1 MPHSYAIAI
10 FRYADYRRA
19 SIPVLPV
26 VHGIKR
32 AKHHIL
38 GYIVAFIPASLALVL
53 ASQAGAGYLCVALT
67 MGGYWLYLA
76 LCGYRLEDDVRWAKK
91 VFGVSILTITAM
103 SLVMVLEAMVPM
115 WV

>member
-1 MPHSYAIAI
+1 
-10 FRYADYRRA
+10 
-19 SIPVLPV
+19 V
-26 VHGIKR
+26 
-32 AKHHIL
+32 
-38 GYIVAFIPASLALVL
+38 ALV
-53 ASQAGAGYLCVALT
+53 

-76 LCGYRLEDDVRWAKK
+76 LRGYRLDDDVRWARK